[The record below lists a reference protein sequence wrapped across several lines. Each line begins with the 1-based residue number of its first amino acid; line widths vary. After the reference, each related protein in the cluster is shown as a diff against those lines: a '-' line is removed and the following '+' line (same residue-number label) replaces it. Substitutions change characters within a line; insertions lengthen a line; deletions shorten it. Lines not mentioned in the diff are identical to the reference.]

1 MNKKQLLNEEFLKSI
16 ESKYIFSN
24 IPINR
29 LKSCPED
36 VDIKS
41 QLENLRNKIK
51 LVENCDLR
59 NYSNKIVFGD
69 GNFNSKIM
77 IVGDGPDEE
86 DVKIGKPFM
95 GEVGSL
101 LDRMLSAINLKRE
114 SVYITN
120 LLNYITPDD
129 RKPTSAEI
137 NRYLEFLIEHIFIIN
152 PKILVIVGST
162 AMEALVGKNI
172 KISRERG
179 QWKELLFKKAQK
191 VMPGGVSSPV
201 RSFKSVGGI
210 PPFIRRG
217 DGAILTDSEN
227 NKYIDFVGSYGP
239 AILGHCNSTVTEAI
253 KNQSEKGLCFG
264 APSELE
270 TELASLIIDAINS
283 IEKMRT

>member
-16 ESKYIFSN
+16 ESKYVFSN

-29 LKSCPED
+29 LKSHPEE

-51 LVENCDLR
+51 LIENCDLR
-59 NYSNKIVFGD
+59 NYSKKIVFGD

-172 KISRERG
+172 KISKERG
-179 QWKELLFKKAQK
+179 QWKEFQ
-191 VMPGGVSSPV
+191 S
-201 RSFKSVGGI
+201 RS
-210 PPFIRRG
+210 
-217 DGAILTDSEN
+217 
-227 NKYIDFVGSYGP
+227 
-239 AILGHCNSTVTEAI
+239 
-253 KNQSEKGLCFG
+253 
-264 APSELE
+264 
-270 TELASLIIDAINS
+270 
-283 IEKMRT
+283 